1 MNTEDRETLD
11 RGMALLPF
19 AEIEVLSEVLEMLR
33 EADLRRWQAR
43 MEEAHASGVREGL
56 EKAAGICDEH
66 IKDAKKI
73 ETYYQYVI
81 GVEEQWETAG
91 MVLAQV
97 RAAIRAALDE
107 SESGE
112 GGT

>member
-1 MNTEDRETLD
+1 MSHLHCRHNVFNADRC
-11 RGMALLPF
+11 
-19 AEIEVLSEVLEMLR
+19 
-33 EADLRRWQAR
+33 
-43 MEEAHASGVREGL
+43 EECVQVAHASGVREGL
-56 EKAAGICDEH
+56 AKAAGICDEH

-81 GVEEQWETAG
+81 GVEERWETAG

-97 RAAIRAALDE
+97 RAAIRAELDE